1 MKLALVEPIG
11 AVVDLLADSAQVVDV
26 PGALT
31 ELSDFLTGR
40 EPVKKDV
47 LVVTCG
53 EDETVRALLESLN
66 DCYGVNTGLV
76 GLNRPEVLHILRNFQ
91 AFLFCVAVPALAA
104 PLDTLNVPALD
115 ATGLVSSE
123 HPRAVEIHSYLSQ
136 GVSLLVNVVVLPVFS
151 CHLTEPVVV
160 RL

>member
-1 MKLALVEPIG
+1 VELALVEPIC

-31 ELSDFLTGR
+31 KLSDFLTGR

-66 DCYGVNTGLV
+66 DRHGVNTGLV
-76 GLNRPEVLHILRNFQ
+76 GLNRPEVLHILRN
-91 AFLFCVAVPALAA
+91 
-104 PLDTLNVPALD
+104 
-115 ATGLVSSE
+115 S
-123 HPRAVEIHSYLSQ
+123 
-136 GVSLLVNVVVLPVFS
+136 
-151 CHLTEPVVV
+151 
-160 RL
+160 